1 MLELTEKLSKPQSST
16 GVLALPFE
24 IRQKSR
30 FRAVLADGRDVAVF
44 IERGSVLRH
53 GDCLGDSTGEV
64 ISVEAAPERVS
75 TVHANNN
82 AQLARAAYHLGN
94 RHVPL
99 QVGSDWV
106 RYLADHVLDGMC
118 EQLGLEVRHEDEPF
132 EPEAGAYG
140 HHHHHE

>member
-1 MLELTEKLSKPQSST
+1 MLELTEKISEAQSST

-30 FRAVLADGRDVAVF
+30 FRAVLADGRDVGVV

-53 GDCLGDSTGEV
+53 GDFLSDGAGEF
-64 ISVEAAPERVS
+64 ISIEAAPERVS
-75 TVHANNN
+75 TVHADNN

-99 QVGSDWV
+99 QVGNGWL
-106 RYLADHVLDGMC
+106 RYLEDHVLDGMC
-118 EQLGLEVRHEDEPF
+118 EQLGLGIRHEDQPF

>member
-1 MLELTEKLSKPQSST
+1 MLELTEKLRQPQLST

-30 FRAVLADGRDVAVF
+30 FRAVLKDGREVGVF

-53 GDCLGDSTGEV
+53 GDYLGDGGGQV
-64 ISVEAAPERVS
+64 IAVEAAAESVS
-75 TVHANNN
+75 TVCARSSE
-82 AQLARAAYHLGN
+82 QLARAAYHLGN

-99 QVGSDWV
+99 QVGDGWL

-118 EQLGLEVRHEDEPF
+118 EHLGLVVSHENQPF

-140 HHHHHE
+140 HHHHE